1 MFVFF
6 LQLLLQDKVT
16 VGYDT
21 KQNDYCVYNVYN
33 DYIQEIMM
41 SDIEQLLEEL
51 KEYRAELV
59 HKNYPGKVNEM
70 IINGNKN
77 F

>member
-1 MFVFF
+1 
-6 LQLLLQDKVT
+6 
-16 VGYDT
+16 
-21 KQNDYCVYNVYN
+21 
-33 DYIQEIMM
+33 M

-70 IINGNKN
+70 IMKWEQKLLERKLLQKKQEADYE
-77 F
+77 